1 MAIVQ
6 WPVFGHHV
14 EFLKGQNFI
23 WRGGLEDRGT
33 SPCKILLQLVH
44 PSARYCD
51 FRCLK
56 MVAVAILEFLFCE
69 ILLSDLVHSSET
81 HHLCK
86 IFRFSVFQD
95 GHLGFPNLQ
104 NFIIW
109 LQMLPNFVKNQS
121 IRCRDIAIFQ
131 YVQLSWLDQ
140 RVRDT
145 SLWYIHQNRSIHCRD
160 IAIFRLLFFQD
171 SGHSPSWISLEHIR
185 TTHREYSVVSISV
198 QNLVMIDAVILIIWT
213 FQYLAHLAGK
223 FFFGLFDLLNGLQYK
238 QKPKRNPHHCMSPC
252 HLSHQAWK
260 SGEQSNSTT
269 VKCQLLQ
276 IKSWQ
281 TILSSSHN
289 FLTCI
294 ININCDYRIMQK

>member
-109 LQMLPNFVKNQS
+109 LQMLPNFVKKSVNPLQRYCNFS
-121 IRCRDIAIFQ
+121 ICPVVLTGSTGPRHITVIHSSKSVDS
-131 YVQLSWLDQ
+131 LQ
-140 RVRDT
+140 RYCDFSFT
-145 SLWYIHQNRSIHCRD
+145 
-160 IAIFRLLFFQD
+160 FF
-171 SGHSPSWISLEHIR
+171 SR
-185 TTHREYSVVSISV
+185 
-198 QNLVMIDAVILIIWT
+198 
-213 FQYLAHLAGK
+213 
-223 FFFGLFDLLNGLQYK
+223 
-238 QKPKRNPHHCMSPC
+238 
-252 HLSHQAWK
+252 
-260 SGEQSNSTT
+260 
-269 VKCQLLQ
+269 
-276 IKSWQ
+276 
-281 TILSSSHN
+281 
-289 FLTCI
+289 
-294 ININCDYRIMQK
+294 